1 MFDALAHDLCTPLAS
16 IKASV
21 SGLRDADIA
30 WTPEQVRNSLSLIEE
45 EADRL
50 GDVVRQLLDSSR
62 LRWGNIVPVE
72 RPNLLSDVVTQAVA
86 SLGTPS
92 DSVTIDVDDRL
103 IVLADPGLLSRV
115 IVNLVANAVKHG
127 DGSEVRVTA
136 AGRDQRV
143 QLHVADRGPGIP
155 RPQRESVFEPFAQLG
170 GVSGGVGL
178 GLAIAQGFVEAMGGT
193 IVVGDTAGGGAP
205 PSQSNCRQDRGTPSG
220 RCSHR

>member
-170 GVSGGVGL
+170 GVSDGVGL

-193 IVVGDTAGGGAP
+193 IVVGDTAGGGTTITVELSA
-205 PSQSNCRQDRGTPSG
+205 G
-220 RCSHR
+220 